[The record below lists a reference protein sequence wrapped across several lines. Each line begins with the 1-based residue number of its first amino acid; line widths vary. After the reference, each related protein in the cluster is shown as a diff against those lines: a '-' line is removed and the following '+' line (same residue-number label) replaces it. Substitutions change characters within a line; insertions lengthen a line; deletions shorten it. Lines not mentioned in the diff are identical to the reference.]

1 MGDITLTFSGGR
13 TGLTEEVLEQRLQAA
28 APLLA
33 EVLAGEAQHRDNLG
47 WVSGD
52 EAAGPE
58 RVDFLLEQAARV
70 RADADAFVVIGIG
83 GSNQA
88 ARAVVK
94 ALRPENGPAILWA
107 GNTIS
112 ACETARLLKELDGYR
127 SVYIDC
133 IAKNFETLEPGIS
146 FRVLRHYLEQRYGQA
161 EAAKRIFATGTPGST
176 LHQLCIDNG
185 YTFLTFPERIGGRYS
200 VGSDVGLFPMAVAG
214 VDVKALVQGMRDMR
228 EELHA
233 APAGENLALR
243 YACLRKWMLEQGLS
257 LEMLAFFEP
266 RLDYFAKWWIQ
277 LFAESEGKD
286 GTGLYPVV
294 SSNSEDLHSIGQF
307 IQQGSPILFE
317 TFVTVRARDASV
329 VLPATDK
336 KDYFDYLTGRDF
348 WDINDTAR
356 RATMRAHSEGGIPCL
371 ELSIPAI
378 DAHTLGELFYFF
390 LFSCYLSCRLVGVNP
405 FNQPGVE
412 SYKGYMFK
420 NLGKPGAK

>member
-1 MGDITLTFSGGR
+1 MGDITLTFAGGR
-13 TGLTEEVLEQRLQAA
+13 TGLTQEVLDQRVQAA

-33 EVLAGEAQHRDNLG
+33 EVLAGEEQYQDNLG
-47 WVSGD
+47 WFSVD

-94 ALRPENGPAILWA
+94 ALRPEDGPAILWA

-146 FRVLRHYLEQRYGQA
+146 FRVLRRYLEQRYGQA

-228 EELHA
+228 DELHA